1 MNKFSW
7 VQFGS
12 VTQLCPTLRNP
23 MNCTCSVMSGSLW
36 PMDCRPPGS
45 SVHGISHILNG
56 MGCHFL
62 LQGIFLPQGSNP
74 PLLHWQ
80 TDSEPQ
86 WHLGS
91 PKVQRISSHNRCTC
105 FIISRSPQS
114 AGRIRCP
121 WWHSWSPLL
130 WFSSFFSITLLSS
143 FQWFTF
149 HDTPQ
154 EWSQRWANI
163 QVFCHFLFIP
173 SSVFHYGNGTL
184 WCAVS
189 GFMTHSR

>member
-1 MNKFSW
+1 MFDS
-7 VQFGS
+7 S
-12 VTQLCPTLRNP
+12 
-23 MNCTCSVMSGSLW
+23 W
-36 PMDCRPPGS
+36 PMDCSPPGS

-62 LQGIFLPQGSNP
+62 LQGIFLTQGSNP
-74 PLLHWQ
+74 RLLHWQ
-80 TDSEPQ
+80 ADSEPQ

-91 PKVQRISSHNRCTC
+91 PKLQGISSHNRWTC
-105 FIISRSPQS
+105 FIIGHSPPS

-121 WWHSWSPLL
+121 WWRSWSPLL
-130 WFSSFFSITLLSS
+130 WFSSFLLHHPVV
-143 FQWFTF
+143 FLPVVQF

-163 QVFCHFLFIP
+163 QVFCHFFFIP

-184 WCAVS
+184 WCGVS